1 MLIGLIKAGT
11 DFSIAISNVRKLNS
25 STIEIQKK
33 KKSKKVKKKKKKKKK
48 KKNVKLNE
56 MNKNVA
62 LKYPGFCTLHPT
74 RWSFPIFQLYIK

>member
-1 MLIGLIKAGT
+1 MKLKLKLLIGLIKAGT

-33 KKSKKVKKKKKKKKK
+33 KK
-48 KKNVKLNE
+48 NVKLNE

-74 RWSFPIFQLYIK
+74 RWSFSIFQLYIK